1 MTHDAAKLK
10 RNKIARRLP
19 PLAAILLVLAGCAT
33 GGNPASD
40 RDKPLYPGSQSNLS
54 SLSEIIAAHPD
65 DPQAYNMR
73 GTVYGEAG
81 HTEQALADFSK
92 AISLDPNYTQAYA
105 NRALVYRKVNKL
117 DLALADDNKALTLDA
132 SYAPAYL
139 GRGMVYRE
147 QGRNN
152 QALEDFNKAITLRP
166 DNPEAY
172 YNRGIS
178 VPEPAPAC
186 PRRRHSRWQSDPQA
200 KNRNPMWRA
209 R

>member
-1 MTHDAAKLK
+1 MTYDAAKLK

-73 GTVYGEAG
+73 ATVYGEAG

-152 QALEDFNKAITLRP
+152 QRWKISTKQSRCGRTTRRPTTIADFCTRASASMPSASTI
-166 DNPEAY
+166 
-172 YNRGIS
+172 
-178 VPEPAPAC
+178 
-186 PRRRHSRWQSDPQA
+186 SRWQSDSQA